1 MFEYDQDIVET
12 LLHDSDDFKDLY
24 NKHREL
30 KRRVKDAEL
39 GVSPVDDFT
48 LGTLKKQKLL
58 AKDKMAAMIE
68 QYRRE
73 HAQA

>member
-12 LLHDSDDFKDLY
+12 LLNHNEQFQALYKHHHD
-24 NKHREL
+24 L
-30 KRRVKDAEL
+30 KEKVRDAEL
-39 GVSPVDDFT
+39 GVLPMDDAT
-48 LGTLKKQKLL
+48 LGSMKREKLQ

-73 HAQA
+73 HA